1 MHYLCCSKFFMIML
15 FLYLLPYQIMCKNQ
29 DFSLL
34 SVYNA
39 LRMMLR
45 FLKHIILTF
54 LEIMKCC
61 REKFGFQKVKLAKLM
76 TEFNVISF
84 SVVNPLSV
92 KPTKS
97 LITHK
102 PPNFCGLVSQV
113 NCSACKK
120 GSQCEYSVILNFLF
134 LTL

>member
-1 MHYLCCSKFFMIML
+1 
-15 FLYLLPYQIMCKNQ
+15 MCKNQ

-97 LITHK
+97 SITH
-102 PPNFCGLVSQV
+102 PPPYFCGLVSQL
-113 NCSACKK
+113 NCSACK
-120 GSQCEYSVILNFLF
+120 GFTV
-134 LTL
+134 